1 MALKA
6 TSNTAASSRAFE
18 YLLVSVIVL
27 FGLSLALSLW
37 LYSVG
42 AISGSDAFGIIVVGA
57 GIIGLLA
64 WASLLSRIRFTRR

>member
-27 FGLSLALSLW
+27 FGLSLVLSLW